1 MAKTKENSFV
11 ATLLRRGRVYL
22 DRYKVVDFQTTRM
35 YRHVLAVQEHCGN
48 VVMDLLN
55 THLESTQEHSDVKLR
70 QLEHCFDIMT
80 RRPGDRTVIFGGDL
94 NMRDKEVA
102 KVGELPPGVKDVWED
117 LGRRKLE
124 GYTWDLQRNSNL
136 EWAGKWKPKCR
147 FDRVYIRTSE
157 TSNVIADQFGLVG
170 LQKVEGTQAF
180 PSDHWGVRVQ
190 LKLSHQ

>member
-1 MAKTKENSFV
+1 
-11 ATLLRRGRVYL
+11 
-22 DRYKVVDFQTTRM
+22 
-35 YRHVLAVQEHCGN
+35 
-48 VVMDLLN
+48 MDLLN
-55 THLESTQEHSDVKLR
+55 THLESTQEHSEERVR
-70 QLEHCFDIMT
+70 QLEKCLDIMT

-102 KVGELPPGVKDVWED
+102 KVGGLPPGVKDVWED
-117 LGRRKLE
+117 LGRRE
-124 GYTWDLQRNSNL
+124 EVRYTWDLQRNSNL
-136 EWAGKWKPKCR
+136 EWSGKWKPKCR

>member
-1 MAKTKENSFV
+1 
-11 ATLLRRGRVYL
+11 
-22 DRYKVVDFQTTRM
+22 
-35 YRHVLAVQEHCGN
+35 
-48 VVMDLLN
+48 MDLLN
-55 THLESTQEHSDVKLR
+55 THLESTQEHSEERVR
-70 QLEHCFDIMT
+70 QLEKCLDIMT

-94 NMRDKEVA
+94 NMRDKEVV
-102 KVGELPPGVKDVWED
+102 KVGGLPPGVKDVWED
-117 LGRRKLE
+117 LGRRE
-124 GYTWDLQRNSNL
+124 EVRYTWDLQRNSNL